1 MTSRFAGPDLA
12 SRADASRTT
21 PTAEP
26 DGTLDG
32 AVGQA
37 YCIEQVF
44 DNDAARSTHRT
55 KILGAGAR

>member
-1 MTSRFAGPDLA
+1 MTSRFAVPDPA
-12 SRADASRTT
+12 RRADPSWTT
-21 PTAEP
+21 PAAEP

-44 DNDAARSTHRT
+44 DNDAARSKHRT
-55 KILGAGAR
+55 TLLGAGAR

>member
-1 MTSRFAGPDLA
+1 MTSRFAVPDLP

-21 PTAEP
+21 QAAEP

-32 AVGQA
+32 AVMRA

-44 DNDAARSTHRT
+44 DNDAARLTHRT
-55 KILGAGAR
+55 TFRGAGAR